1 MRALGVNAVLHDQA
15 AALVM
20 DGRIVA
26 AAEEERFT
34 RRKHGTLIA
43 PSTEPS

>member
-1 MRALGVNAVLHDQA
+1 MNVLGLNTMENAS

-20 DGRIVA
+20 DGRIIS

-34 RRKHGTLIA
+34 RVKHQEGVPAHAI
-43 PSTEPS
+43 E